1 MTRLATLQAQGAQ
14 PDLPAPVLAAYLLG
28 HLFDVGP
35 SSAAGMGEVPITWVD
50 LQAWQGA
57 TGIELAPWELQG
69 LRTLSAHYL
78 QASRDA
84 QDPDAPA
91 PFGAPPDMD
100 QRDKVSVQI
109 KNIFG
114 NRGRKH

>member
-1 MTRLATLQAQGAQ
+1 MTRLATLEAKHEQ
-14 PDLPAPVLAAYLLG
+14 PDMPAPVLAGYLLG
-28 HLFDVGP
+28 HLFDAGP
-35 SSAAGMGEVPITWVD
+35 SSAAGTGEVTITWAD
-50 LQAWQGA
+50 LQAWQVA

-78 QASRDA
+78 QAGRDA

-100 QRDKVSVQI
+100 QRDKVSAQI